1 MMCAKV
7 VAAAAAEERE
17 MELLLSEIPQVTAP
31 HGQRGGRGG
40 GGGGGG
46 GAAQCY
52 GLHGPT
58 RYHAHAGA
66 PARYGGDP
74 CFPLV
79 LNRRDDGGGQQ
90 GGARGAI
97 HVPLSGGFASS
108 PASSTSAGSAPS
120 PGSDRFVGRS
130 PSPMVQ
136 ATTDEDTERLASQLD
151 GLLVGDAPAADA
163 LAAALMPPQG
173 SPASAAKNVY
183 LPDVSAVHGAYNNGY
198 NFGAPGYSLHHE
210 PGVLADQ
217 AMASGYVAPS
227 QCFPVDVGLDGY
239 GGFPPSLGTSVG
251 SFMYTRTRNSSGI
264 GWEQGLVHPDHA
276 RPVLLPGQSG
286 AEHNWGYAG
295 TGQISL
301 DSRGRSLPKS
311 PYEYSVAA
319 ARDIGYMKGG
329 FNQMEPFCDGR
340 KNVPFLNRAKERR
353 FQQHVNNRSVELG
366 SPGMLMYENIVELES
381 PRMLRYE
388 NMVGAKGYIYFM
400 AKDQNGCRFLQQK
413 FEEGKD
419 QADLIFEGI
428 IDHIPELMA
437 NSFANYLVQKL
448 LDVCD
453 EEQRLRIIAVLTEDP
468 VKLLRVSLNSHG
480 TRSIQKLIE
489 TVKTR
494 KQIMLIIS
502 ALQPGFIH
510 LVNDPNGNHVIQ
522 KCLKNFDAEENK
534 FIFEAAA
541 THCVEMAIN
550 RHGCCVLQ
558 SCISNAYGEYQIKLI
573 MQICA
578 DGLYLAQDQFGNYVI
593 QYVLDLKIPFAN
605 AQLASLFQGNYVYLS
620 KQKVG
625 SNVVEKCLKV
635 FPDDDKA
642 AIIWELISASH
653 FEQLLQDPYANYV
666 IHTALVQTRG
676 HLRSALVNAI
686 LPHEE
691 AIRTNPCCK
700 RISKVLSRR

>member
-1 MMCAKV
+1 MMMCAKV
-7 VAAAAAEERE
+7 AAAEERERE

-31 HGQRGGRGG
+31 HGQCGG

-46 GAAQCY
+46 GSGAAQCY
-52 GLHGPT
+52 GLHGPA

-66 PARYGGDP
+66 AVRHGGDP

-79 LNRRDDGGGQQ
+79 VNRRDDGGQQ

-136 ATTDEDTERLASQLD
+136 ATDDDTERLANQLD

-163 LAAALMPPQG
+163 LTALMPPQG

-198 NFGAPGYSLHHE
+198 KFGAPGYSLHHE

-217 AMASGYVAPS
+217 AMASGYVTPS

-251 SFMYTRTRNSSGI
+251 SFMYTRTRNGSGI
-264 GWEQGLVHPDHA
+264 GWGQGLVHPDQA
-276 RPVLLPGQSG
+276 QPVLLSGQSG
-286 AEHNWGYAG
+286 AEYNWGYAG

-301 DSRGRSLPKS
+301 DARGRSLPKS

-319 ARDIGYMKGG
+319 VRDIGYMKGG
-329 FNQMEPFCDGR
+329 FNQMEPFLDGR
-340 KNVPFLNRAKERR
+340 KNAHFLNRAKERR
-353 FQQHVNNRSVELG
+353 FQQYVNNRSVELE
-366 SPGMLMYENIVELES
+366 SPSLLRYENIVELES

-388 NMVGAKGYIYFM
+388 NMVGVKGYIYFM

-494 KQIMLIIS
+494 KQIVLIIS

-534 FIFEAAA
+534 
-541 THCVEMAIN
+541 
-550 RHGCCVLQ
+550 
-558 SCISNAYGEYQIKLI
+558 
-573 MQICA
+573 
-578 DGLYLAQDQFGNYVI
+578 
-593 QYVLDLKIPFAN
+593 
-605 AQLASLFQGNYVYLS
+605 LASLFQGNYVYLS

-642 AIIWELISASH
+642 AIIWELMSASH

-676 HLRSALVNAI
+676 HLRSALVDAI

-700 RISKVLSRR
+700 RISKALSRR